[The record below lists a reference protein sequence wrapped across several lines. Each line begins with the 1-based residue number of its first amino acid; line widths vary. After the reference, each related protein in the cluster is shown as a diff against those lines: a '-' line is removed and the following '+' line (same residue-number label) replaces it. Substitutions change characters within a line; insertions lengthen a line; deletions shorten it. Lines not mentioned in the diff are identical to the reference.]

1 MKIEVIDKNNNIFF
15 INRSYL
21 DEEDLKDKDNVIL
34 TVKDFMQVY
43 KNKLHLRGFYKVKV
57 YLNRNIGMFLD
68 IIRLEEVELSNVVDL
83 RVIVNMNDKIYF
95 ETDDYFILPS
105 DATIYYYNN
114 KFYCDVSFIDNVLD
128 IVEFGRFLYGDRLLD
143 ILDCAKVV

>member
-1 MKIEVIDKNNNIFF
+1 MKIEVIDKNNIFVF
-15 INRSYL
+15 INSCYL
-21 DEEDLKDKDNVIL
+21 DEDDLKDKNNVIL

-57 YLNRNIGMFLD
+57 YLNKRIGMFLD

-95 ETDDYFILPS
+95 ETDDYFILPR
-105 DATIYYYNN
+105 DAIIYYYNN
-114 KFYCDVSFIDNVLD
+114 KFYCDVSFIDNIFD
-128 IVEFGRFLYGDRLLD
+128 IVEFGRFLYGGRLLD
-143 ILDCAKVV
+143 ILDSAKVV